1 MTNEETLE
9 LLKPIMLDGS
19 EKVGDKVY
27 CLPFG
32 EVEITD
38 IKEDDEYP
46 IFINVFGLQFSIHGY
61 NVFIHKI
68 PTLFKCNP
76 FEWLND
82 QLFIEQRQ
90 NEMLV
95 AELKERDN
103 NQERVIEVLQ
113 GNKWLKRVLVK
124 TTKANHALCWSVAET
139 IEDAINER
147 EVHIWH
153 VWRELPIQKT
163 ITKEQALQM
172 LAENGVDTTNLII
185 E

>member
-38 IKEDDEYP
+38 IKKDDEYP

-76 FEWLND
+76 FEWLAS
-82 QLFIEQRQ
+82 RT
-90 NEMLV
+90 
-95 AELKERDN
+95 N
-103 NQERVIEVLQ
+103 NQERVIEVKYVS
-113 GNKWLKRVLVK
+113 GEWRKRVLLTVK
-124 TTKANHALCWSVAET
+124 DGYAICWWIADDYECAKGTYSTT
-139 IEDAINER
+139 
-147 EVHIWH
+147 
-153 VWRELPIQKT
+153 VWREWREVPIQKR
-163 ITKEQALQM
+163 ITKEEALKM
-172 LAENGVDTTNLII
+172 LAKNGVDTTNLII

>member
-1 MTNEETLE
+1 MTNKETLE

-76 FEWLND
+76 FEWLAS
-82 QLFIEQRQ
+82 LT
-90 NEMLV
+90 
-95 AELKERDN
+95 N
-103 NQERVIEVLQ
+103 NQERIIEVLQ

-124 TTKANHALCWSVAET
+124 TTKANHALCWSLAET

-153 VWRELPIQKT
+153 VWREVPTQKT
-163 ITKEQALQM
+163 ITKEEALQM

>member
-19 EKVGDKVY
+19 ERVGDKVY

-38 IKEDDEYP
+38 IKKDDEYP

-76 FEWLND
+76 FEWLAS
-82 QLFIEQRQ
+82 RT
-90 NEMLV
+90 
-95 AELKERDN
+95 N
-103 NQERVIEVLQ
+103 NQERVIEVLD
-113 GNKWLKRVLVK
+113 GSIWKKRVLIAIK
-124 TTKANHALCWSVAET
+124 NGFAICWGIAENIEQSKNIASVSFY
-139 IEDAINER
+139 DKWR
-147 EVHIWH
+147 EV
-153 VWRELPIQKT
+153 PTQKT
-163 ITKEQALQM
+163 ITKEEALQM

>member
-1 MTNEETLE
+1 MAYEQTLE

-19 EKVGDKVY
+19 EKVGDRLY
-27 CLPFG
+27 FFPFG
-32 EVEITD
+32 EVEITAITIGTD
-38 IKEDDEYP
+38 Y
-46 IFINVFGLQFSIHGY
+46 SIHTNIIGPRFTINGY
-61 NVFIHKI
+61 NSLTHSM

-76 FEWLND
+76 FEWLASRN
-82 QLFIEQRQ
+82 
-90 NEMLV
+90 
-95 AELKERDN
+95 N
-103 NQERVIEVLQ
+103 NQERIIEVLQ

-153 VWRELPIQKT
+153 VWREVPTQKL
-163 ITKEQALQM
+163 ITKQEALQM
-172 LAENGVDTTNLII
+172 LEEKGVDISNLII